1 MIISNRLM
9 AAAFHAL
16 TSQLAADACAAA
28 ESGSNTAAY
37 GQYVSEIQSIRAQLA
52 CYGEDLSVSSAV
64 VLLPGETA

>member
-9 AAAFHAL
+9 SAAFHAL
-16 TSQLAADACAAA
+16 TSQLAADASA
-28 ESGSNTAAY
+28 TAKGGGDATVH
-37 GQYVSEIQSIRAQLA
+37 GQYVSEIHSIRAQLA

>member
-9 AAAFHAL
+9 TAAFHAL
-16 TSQLAADACAAA
+16 KSQLATDACAAV
-28 ESGSNTAAY
+28 ENGSSATPY
-37 GQYVSEIQSIRAQLA
+37 GQYVSEIHNIQAQLG